1 MPWWGPWRCGAWP
14 GPGSS
19 PSPLVSRRSCRLRA
33 ALQLP
38 LGYPL
43 AACMYWVAAP
53 RHCSLTRAVFREDM
67 QTCIM
72 FVVWCVCLLQRI
84 PTMKLLG
91 SSLASSLAWFTWSS
105 APAGWRWQRDW
116 GSLPCRCVAGLTWL
130 AGGLQVTE
138 WPFGVI
144 VPAMPCLAASMATC
158 LLASS
163 ALNLLSAPSHA
174 FMWPRCSCL
183 PAVAGAG
190 LHSHLCW
197 QLHRLK
203 KVGRPAWPACAPTLD
218 EHERNK

>member
-43 AACMYWVAAP
+43 AACMFWVTAP

-130 AGGLQVTE
+130 AG
-138 WPFGVI
+138 W
-144 VPAMPCLAASMATC
+144 LAAGHRVAFWCDCACHALPCCKHGHLPASQLCPELALSPFPRLHVAALLLPAC
-158 LLASS
+158 SGRCRASFPPLLATAS
-163 ALNLLSAPSHA
+163 AEESRAP
-174 FMWPRCSCL
+174 R
-183 PAVAGAG
+183 VASMRT
-190 LHSHLCW
+190 HP
-197 QLHRLK
+197 
-203 KVGRPAWPACAPTLD
+203 GRT
-218 EHERNK
+218 